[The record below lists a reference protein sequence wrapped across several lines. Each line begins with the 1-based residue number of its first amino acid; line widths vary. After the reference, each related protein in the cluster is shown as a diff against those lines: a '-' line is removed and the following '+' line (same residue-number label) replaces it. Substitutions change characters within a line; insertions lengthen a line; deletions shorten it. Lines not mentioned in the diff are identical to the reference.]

1 VLEPIDGLP
10 LARPLPGQF
19 VAVRLMPAPE
29 APALIRSY
37 SLSGELGAERY
48 RVSVKREPHGAAGAY
63 IDEKL
68 QVGDVIEISAARGSF
83 ILAPGATPVVLL
95 SAGIGATPV
104 LAMLHA
110 LAAEASPRDTWWIHG
125 AHSGR
130 EHSFA
135 EEVRTLLKALPR
147 GRSHILYSTPDPA
160 DRPGVDFDARGRLN
174 MQVLR
179 GLAVHRDGDFYI
191 CGPQSFMNDL
201 TVGLAAWGVVRSR
214 IHTEIFGAGPSV
226 TPGVAAAPRRPPHVP
241 SGPASTGPLVSFAR
255 SGLSVRWGSAYNSLL
270 ELAEACDVPV
280 RWACRTGVCHRC
292 ETALMTGAVNYAPS
306 PIDLPGDGNLLI
318 CCSQPQGDIVVD
330 L

>member
-1 VLEPIDGLP
+1 MISLVLEPTDGRP
-10 LARPLPGQF
+10 LSRPLPGQF
-19 VAVRLMPAPE
+19 VAVRLRPAPE

-48 RVSVKREPHGAAGAY
+48 RVSVKHEPHGAAGAY

-83 ILAPGATPVVLL
+83 TLAPGATPVVLL

-147 GRSHILYSTPDPA
+147 GRSHIA
-160 DRPGVDFDARGRLN
+160 
-174 MQVLR
+174 
-179 GLAVHRDGDFYI
+179 
-191 CGPQSFMNDL
+191 
-201 TVGLAAWGVVRSR
+201 
-214 IHTEIFGAGPSV
+214 
-226 TPGVAAAPRRPPHVP
+226 
-241 SGPASTGPLVSFAR
+241 
-255 SGLSVRWGSAYNSLL
+255 
-270 ELAEACDVPV
+270 
-280 RWACRTGVCHRC
+280 
-292 ETALMTGAVNYAPS
+292 
-306 PIDLPGDGNLLI
+306 
-318 CCSQPQGDIVVD
+318 
-330 L
+330 